1 MKIIKKEKEI
11 KIKVLHLN
19 QTSQKKLLTGD
30 RMNNAIDYYLA
41 IVSRL
46 GYVGV
51 LTNNK
56 NSIENSIKKMKKSID
71 MFDKYTEQNKEKM
84 QIFKNAYSFLL
95 TVIRENNKEKID
107 EDKQKKIAANF
118 KSLFLPDL
126 KDSIKKKFGG
136 KFIVNKSL
144 FFFAN
149 IEFYLNYNQFF
160 G

>member
-1 MKIIKKEKEI
+1 
-11 KIKVLHLN
+11 
-19 QTSQKKLLTGD
+19 
-30 RMNNAIDYYLA
+30 MNNAIDYYLA

-126 KDSIKKKFGG
+126 KDSIKK
-136 KFIVNKSL
+136 NSEE
-144 FFFAN
+144 N
-149 IEFYLNYNQFF
+149 SS
-160 G
+160 